1 MLTNQINQ
9 IVSPIVI
16 LADDL
21 TGALDSSCTFPTK
34 GYRTIVHCDLSG
46 NIETFKRDIE
56 TNGTQV
62 SVLNTET
69 RHSTKKKIESIYKH
83 VFLKYKWL
91 FENSLLFK
99 KVDSTARGNIGFE
112 ISVILNKMDIPYA
125 FVCLPYPEL
134 KRIQTMGIIKAEGYP
149 IDHTKNNT
157 ALPLDIKYQTEKL
170 LEIQSG
176 LTTELITQKHISK
189 GEKHLL
195 SRLNSIIESGAK
207 IICFDSST
215 RQDLNQ
221 IYNTVR
227 KYFPEGLLVGSA
239 GLAKSISEYTEKIP
253 SNHREF
259 DIQQKSFALMSL
271 SSHKTTKTHF
281 SKLSN
286 SKQISKT
293 SINTTALL
301 SDSSF
306 GQEYNRIAAFIED
319 AISSKQNI
327 AINQYTESSIATK
340 HKSFTSKRLHL
351 FLSRVS
357 AKLISSGF
365 YKTFILIGGDTAQTV
380 LQSASIQNIDVIEEI
395 LPGTVISLPFDKN
408 HNQFNIITKS
418 GGFGDENQIC
428 KLVSKLL

>member
-1 MLTNQINQ
+1 
-9 IVSPIVI
+9 
-16 LADDL
+16 
-21 TGALDSSCTFPTK
+21 
-34 GYRTIVHCDLSG
+34 
-46 NIETFKRDIE
+46 
-56 TNGTQV
+56 
-62 SVLNTET
+62 
-69 RHSTKKKIESIYKH
+69 
-83 VFLKYKWL
+83 
-91 FENSLLFK
+91 
-99 KVDSTARGNIGFE
+99 
-112 ISVILNKMDIPYA
+112 
-125 FVCLPYPEL
+125 
-134 KRIQTMGIIKAEGYP
+134 
-149 IDHTKNNT
+149 
-157 ALPLDIKYQTEKL
+157 
-170 LEIQSG
+170 
-176 LTTELITQKHISK
+176 
-189 GEKHLL
+189 
-195 SRLNSIIESGAK
+195 
-207 IICFDSST
+207 
-215 RQDLNQ
+215 
-221 IYNTVR
+221 
-227 KYFPEGLLVGSA
+227 
-239 GLAKSISEYTEKIP
+239 
-253 SNHREF
+253 
-259 DIQQKSFALMSL
+259 MSL

-380 LQSASIQNIDVIEEI
+380 LQSASIQKIDVIEEI

-428 KLVSKLL
+428 KLISKLL